1 MYALLDVLFLHRNI
15 NNIYKVL
22 LCVCV
27 KSVAIGRAL
36 QHLRLTHITEYER
49 KQSSSEDSLPQRLYL
64 NEHAATTLTEQLC
77 AYIFLPPTLC
87 RVWLRIWQLHTMPH
101 LLRAWTHSRKSA
113 AISARPISHVHL
125 SPCLKR
131 SLCLVMLRGSGVFA
145 SLLLSLKGKLCWKS
159 SGCQILPACRFQLCR

>member
-64 NEHAATTLTEQLC
+64 NEHVVLQKTNCSYNTDWAALCIYLPPSYTLQSMAADMTAPHNASFTKSMNTQQEIC
-77 AYIFLPPTLC
+77 SYFCSAYITCASVAVFKKEL
-87 RVWLRIWQLHTMPH
+87 V
-101 LLRAWTHSRKSA
+101 SRY
-113 AISARPISHVHL
+113 V
-125 SPCLKR
+125 KR
-131 SLCLVMLRGSGVFA
+131 KRCV
-145 SLLLSLKGKLCWKS
+145 C
-159 SGCQILPACRFQLCR
+159 LPAAFT

>member
-1 MYALLDVLFLHRNI
+1 MC
-15 NNIYKVL
+15 
-22 LCVCV
+22 LCKISSYW
-27 KSVAIGRAL
+27 KSSAAPEAHTSQNMRESRAAVRIL
-36 QHLRLTHITEYER
+36 SHSVSTLMSTLCYRRQT
-49 KQSSSEDSLPQRLYL
+49 
-64 NEHAATTLTEQLC
+64 AATTLTEQLC